1 MAGFHDDIAFD
12 KNIYGGNESR
22 AIHLQTLISHF
33 EHKKTWIQNFFTT
46 FCNGSKNFVNP
57 LINFKPIFHFYTPSK
72 RRKLIVS
79 S

>member
-33 EHKKTWIQNFFTT
+33 EHGFKTFSQ
-46 FCNGSKNFVNP
+46 
-57 LINFKPIFHFYTPSK
+57 HFAMAQKIS
-72 RRKLIVS
+72 
-79 S
+79 